1 MLWPTCAASTA
12 LFPFMRPPEGS
23 RWIFWQGRGRS
34 GMIYVNRYVAQRVT
48 RALCKKCL
56 TAGACGRFFLRTN
69 QPMYG
74 WWFYFMMSKVGPQ
87 LSSFHPKLDVRSCAT
102 VDELLACE
110 VRRYVIF
117 CIFCIL
123 NIFLHIICIYN
134 IFLHICY
141 QLDSAGN
148 VC

>member
-1 MLWPTCAASTA
+1 
-12 LFPFMRPPEGS
+12 
-23 RWIFWQGRGRS
+23 
-34 GMIYVNRYVAQRVT
+34 
-48 RALCKKCL
+48 
-56 TAGACGRFFLRTN
+56 
-69 QPMYG
+69 
-74 WWFYFMMSKVGPQ
+74 MMSKVGPQ

-141 QLDSAGN
+141 QSDSAGN